1 MVKVFLQ
8 ENSEL
13 LQSFLYKTLESE
25 KNFRDFSWRHH
36 QQYFMYGQCEALR
49 SCYGLNLMKVF
60 ISVSLE
66 QFSSIVV

>member
-25 KNFRDFSWRHH
+25 KNFRD
-36 QQYFMYGQCEALR
+36 
-49 SCYGLNLMKVF
+49 MK
-60 ISVSLE
+60 L
-66 QFSSIVV
+66 